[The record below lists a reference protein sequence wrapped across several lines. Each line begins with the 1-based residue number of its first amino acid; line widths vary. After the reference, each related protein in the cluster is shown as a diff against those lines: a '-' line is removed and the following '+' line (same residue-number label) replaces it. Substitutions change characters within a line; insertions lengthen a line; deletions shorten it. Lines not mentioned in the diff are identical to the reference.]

1 MSLAATL
8 LGTPLRHAVRTVL
21 PRHRHQASQFN
32 VLNLSKLN
40 RELLQYGATPLTEQ
54 ESDPA
59 RFILFQALSRAKCF
73 PQPLTN
79 RDFQE
84 WLVSQTPFQIGER
97 LRDVFAQP
105 PGEPVKRVFE
115 VREDLREKYPLAL
128 TPVHRRE
135 YLAWLLAH
143 GRDELKLTETG
154 IIWCLVE
161 QAHAADQ
168 GLIATYLLQPEWQV
182 AVPDALFAAG
192 WPKLI
197 EWLRRRYSL
206 NSNWF
211 NKARWQ
217 PTLRPADEQR
227 LNPRIEVKR
236 MPAPWQHRLFEDI
249 EAKLTTRPGVNVIGH
264 YRYASGL
271 QEACVGVVK
280 ALQNQGY
287 RIARRDWPVHHP
299 ADWSDRER
307 YQDLELFDTSI
318 CVAAVNTFPDE
329 YHRRAGLH
337 PRAGVD
343 RIAYWYWE
351 VDKLPEE
358 WEPKLRWAREVW
370 APTRFLAET
379 YRKHVS
385 VPVLPMLPGVALPE
399 FMRRTRGFFDLP
411 ADRWLVLFNFDMGSV
426 MERKN
431 PLGLVEA
438 FRRAFR
444 NDDRVQLCI
453 KVSRGEFHPENL
465 AKLNAACK
473 IVNGVVLNH
482 VLPRGDVL
490 ALLANAD
497 CYASL
502 HRAEGLGLGLAESML
517 LGTPVVATRYSGN
530 LDFMDGST
538 AKLVD
543 CREVEIVDTPP
554 YPAGSHWAEPDVDH
568 AAACLR
574 DLFERRDEAA
584 AMADRGRDA
593 VQRILSVKAAGA
605 RMAQRLR
612 ERRQS

>member
-1 MSLAATL
+1 
-8 LGTPLRHAVRTVL
+8 
-21 PRHRHQASQFN
+21 
-32 VLNLSKLN
+32 
-40 RELLQYGATPLTEQ
+40 
-54 ESDPA
+54 
-59 RFILFQALSRAKCF
+59 
-73 PQPLTN
+73 
-79 RDFQE
+79 
-84 WLVSQTPFQIGER
+84 
-97 LRDVFAQP
+97 
-105 PGEPVKRVFE
+105 
-115 VREDLREKYPLAL
+115 
-128 TPVHRRE
+128 
-135 YLAWLLAH
+135 
-143 GRDELKLTETG
+143 
-154 IIWCLVE
+154 
-161 QAHAADQ
+161 
-168 GLIATYLLQPEWQV
+168 
-182 AVPDALFAAG
+182 
-192 WPKLI
+192 
-197 EWLRRRYSL
+197 
-206 NSNWF
+206 
-211 NKARWQ
+211 
-217 PTLRPADEQR
+217 
-227 LNPRIEVKR
+227 
-236 MPAPWQHRLFEDI
+236 
-249 EAKLTTRPGVNVIGH
+249 
-264 YRYASGL
+264 
-271 QEACVGVVK
+271 
-280 ALQNQGY
+280 
-287 RIARRDWPVHHP
+287 
-299 ADWSDRER
+299 
-307 YQDLELFDTSI
+307 
-318 CVAAVNTFPDE
+318 
-329 YHRRAGLH
+329 
-337 PRAGVD
+337 
-343 RIAYWYWE
+343 
-351 VDKLPEE
+351 
-358 WEPKLRWAREVW
+358 
-370 APTRFLAET
+370 
-379 YRKHVS
+379 
-385 VPVLPMLPGVALPE
+385 
-399 FMRRTRGFFDLP
+399 
-411 ADRWLVLFNFDMGSV
+411 